1 MTNILL
7 NTVFYTCVQIVRY
20 YKSTRMGR
28 GAVIG
33 VYNDREDVRK
43 VQENFLFTSNSLIPI
58 LS

>member
-1 MTNILL
+1 
-7 NTVFYTCVQIVRY
+7 
-20 YKSTRMGR
+20 MGR

-33 VYNDREDVRK
+33 VCNDREDVRK